1 MLSKSIE
8 KYNEYQKKHFKNL
21 YDVRKYN
28 YSKEKFVPKNDLY
41 QSYFTQNKKKMPQ
54 KFLLNSLLSYAGGCI
69 MGFAF
74 MMLSFM
80 GTSYQ
85 NPIEDQSTKY
95 SSFSDLRK
103 QTITFV
109 KNSVHRNGMF
119 MIRIT
124 IAIGIFNTL
133 VAFVSNIHLILVT

>member
-1 MLSKSIE
+1 MLSKSVDNLNDFG
-8 KYNEYQKKHFKNL
+8 KRNNKNL
-21 YDVRKYN
+21 FDISNYN
-28 YSKEKFVPKNDLY
+28 YKNENFIPKKDIY
-41 QSYFTQNKKKMPQ
+41 QTYFTQNKKMMPQ
-54 KFLLNSLLSYAGGCI
+54 KFILNSVLSYGGGCVV
-69 MGFAF
+69 GFAF

-85 NPIEDQSTKY
+85 NPIEEQNAKY

-103 QTITFV
+103 QTLTFV

-124 IAIGIFNTL
+124 IGIGIFNTL
-133 VAFVSNIHLILVT
+133 VAFV

>member
-8 KYNEYQKKHFKNL
+8 KYNEYQKKNFQNL
-21 YDVRKYN
+21 YDVRNLN

-54 KFLLNSLLSYAGGCI
+54 KFLLNSVLSYAGGCV

-85 NPIEDQSTKY
+85 NPIEEQNTKY
-95 SSFSDLRK
+95 TSFSDLRK
-103 QTITFV
+103 QTLTFV

-124 IAIGIFNTL
+124 IAIGVFNTL
-133 VAFVSNIHLILVT
+133 VAFVMLFYFNNS